1 MEKNIEPNFRTDK
14 NLMETLYSEG
24 QYLGVVFWD
33 EKKIHPYVFWYF
45 GVGYFSILGI
55 GGNVTPDFEELWFT
69 YLWCSNPWILSNP
82 YMDENEFLLS
92 IGTIYKLKWKSLCG
106 TRGNGRY
113 NQDSYTYTKIST
125 RQKKMWIKQNN

>member
-106 TRGNGRY
+106 TRGNGIY
-113 NQDSYTYTKIST
+113 NQDSYNYTKRST
-125 RQKKMWIKQNN
+125 SQKKCE

>member
-1 MEKNIEPNFRTDK
+1 
-14 NLMETLYSEG
+14 METLYSEG

-125 RQKKMWIKQNN
+125 RQKKNVNKTK